1 MAVVKAILAV
11 VAVAALAVQ
20 LAGAADHAVGGSGA
34 WDASGTSYNAW
45 STKQKFVQGDTM
57 SFKYAASHDVTE
69 VTKAGYDA
77 CSGANPVKS
86 YTGGATTVKLAAPG
100 KRYFICSVPGHCA
113 AGMKLEVT
121 VAAAAVTA
129 PAPAKSKPRHQR
141 SVAPTPTPAMAP
153 EPSSVPST
161 DDGLTTVS
169 TPMAAP
175 APKPS
180 GAASSIAMFGAK
192 AGMALAIGTALVLA
206 I

>member
-1 MAVVKAILAV
+1 
-11 VAVAALAVQ
+11 
-20 LAGAADHAVGGSGA
+20 
-34 WDASGTSYNAW
+34 
-45 STKQKFVQGDTM
+45 M

-129 PAPAKSKPRHQR
+129 PAPARSKPRHQR
-141 SVAPTPTPAMAP
+141 SVAPTPAPAMAAP

-161 DDGLTTVS
+161 DGLPTVS
-169 TPMAAP
+169 TPTAAP
-175 APKPS
+175 APKSS
-180 GAASSIAMFGAK
+180 GAASIGVLGAK
-192 AGMALAIGTALVLA
+192 AGMTLAVGMALALAI
-206 I
+206 

>member
-1 MAVVKAILAV
+1 MAMAKSILAV
-11 VAVAALAVQ
+11 VAVAAALVVQ
-20 LAGAADHAVGGSGA
+20 LAAAADHPVGGNGA

-45 STKQKFVQGDTM
+45 SANQKFVQGDTIA
-57 SFKYAASHDVTE
+57 FKYAASHDVTE
-69 VTKAGYDA
+69 VTKSGYDA
-77 CSGANPVKS
+77 CSGANAVKS

-113 AGMKLEVT
+113 AGMKIEVT

-141 SVAPTPTPAMAP
+141 SVAPTPAPAMAP

-161 DDGLTTVS
+161 DGLPTVS
-169 TPMAAP
+169 TPTAAP
-175 APKPS
+175 APKSS
-180 GAASSIAMFGAK
+180 GAATIGVLGAK
-192 AGMALAIGTALVLA
+192 ASVALAVGMALALV